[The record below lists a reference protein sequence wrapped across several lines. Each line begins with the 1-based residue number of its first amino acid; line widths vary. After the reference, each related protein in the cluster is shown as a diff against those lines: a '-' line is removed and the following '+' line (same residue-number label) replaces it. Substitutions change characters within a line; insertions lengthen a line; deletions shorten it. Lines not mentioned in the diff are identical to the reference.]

1 MDTMLTMCYL
11 ISEIITKQLSKAI
24 SEAWESTRKLW
35 HSSAYSFNASPVNL
49 LHDIL
54 GKL

>member
-24 SEAWESTRKLW
+24 SEVDHWKALENYGIPALTPSMQ
-35 HSSAYSFNASPVNL
+35 VL
-49 LHDIL
+49 LISYMIF
-54 GKL
+54 